1 MAIKRESCDIWCSKV
16 VRARDKGCMRCG
28 SSERLEAMHVYGR
41 RSKILRW
48 SLDNL
53 VAGCHTCHRWYT
65 ENPIHFVNELT
76 SQWGSGHMQLLA
88 EKARGHMKTNQKLR
102 REISDHYREEFK
114 KMEADEDYVP
124 ISYN

>member
-1 MAIKRESCDIWCSKV
+1 
-16 VRARDKGCMRCG
+16 
-28 SSERLEAMHVYGR
+28 
-41 RSKILRW
+41 
-48 SLDNL
+48 
-53 VAGCHTCHRWYT
+53 
-65 ENPIHFVNELT
+65 
-76 SQWGSGHMQLLA
+76 MQLLA